1 MTMSGMTGGDELALL
16 VASFVEEVKPFFAG
30 IRRGVA
36 GIFAMPRDAHAIT
49 AARGSLNTIA
59 ASATMLELPPARQ
72 LAELAQLLDE
82 AFRAAERGGVP
93 DESHAPMLLM
103 VDDLEAQL
111 DGLPAADEREH
122 GRARLDNSYHLLEQ
136 VLHTVEEAET
146 APAPALEI
154 DLDDLLLTLQPA
166 APAPPVVPA
175 PEPVA
180 PAPEQA
186 DLVLLAEEE
195 VAPIEWGEKEA
206 RLWEKGGWDESQA
219 AYGNTGWIFL
229 DEDETGPLP
238 ANVAAEDVVIEA
250 ASDVSGQPIAPEPA
264 PEQDR
269 LIALAP
275 PSDELPPAAA
285 APTAG
290 PAEDLPARAPLVAAE
305 QAATAT
311 PAPRL
316 DFDQLEEATLLA
328 LGRAERDIY
337 LVLDRPAQAAYLAD
351 RLREMGEFAREIGL
365 TVTPLDSAPIEEAAV
380 QPPLSAAFAVGT
392 PLDFVDAAAE
402 PVAPEPL
409 LESFGAASATGELVP
424 EALTTA
430 SLEDRELASTTQSV
444 TEEHTQV
451 AAPALEEARPIP
463 EASALV
469 LAARSADLVI
479 ATAPMST
486 GEPASV
492 AADELILQDQR
503 AGEPDA
509 DGLDSEPDSAAAEED
524 GGFLASLLD
533 DEPLTY
539 EREQSEI
546 AAPDRVVSV
555 VDEDGAAAN
564 FAALPDV
571 DPAIEAAFLQL
582 NDADIAT
589 FLTLDGD
596 AALAFLHS
604 RSTGMDATPASDS
617 PVTPLAMVEDSPL
630 PPAADGAAAALEQD
644 ANLDLDPEILEV
656 FLQEAQ
662 ELLAEWAATSAR
674 LRRAPADRSTL
685 ADLRRVAH
693 TLKGAANM
701 MGYVALAD
709 CGRMVEELLDL
720 HDEQQIA
727 PALPVLDFVD
737 HSYALVQALSAD
749 ISVNPA
755 EFAEDREALTSV
767 YAALTAGV
775 LSGALA
781 APAAPVETAPLP
793 TQASN
798 GVAPED
804 ELEAADDEL
813 IEVFTQEAEDHL
825 AGYNRALVALD
836 RRPDDSAQLAEAK
849 RVVHTLKG
857 AAAALGYPVT
867 GGLCHSLED
876 LFEALD
882 ARGSVPSR
890 ELLTLCFESGEVLEG
905 LVTSIA
911 AGRSEDAG
919 PAEAL
924 RARYAAFLGGGQV
937 AAPLGMAELAAES
950 QAPASAPRS
959 VRVDIAHLD
968 NLLNLVGELV
978 INRTSQEQYLER
990 LGRTVSELL
999 LSVDRLRRVGFHL
1012 ESRYEVAELLRGE
1025 QQRGAVAPPRR
1036 EDGVLRP
1043 FAPPEQGGR
1052 VADEFDDLE
1061 MDRYTELHQISR
1073 ELVEIAAD
1081 INAAGGELE
1090 GLHDNIE
1097 QTLTRQGR
1105 IATDLQDRM
1114 MEVRLVPIGTI
1125 ASRLY
1130 RAVRGVAAKRGRAA
1144 ELVVEGETTEIDKI
1158 LLEELTDPLLHLV
1171 RNAADHGI
1179 ESSAERA
1186 ARGKPATGT
1195 IRLSAAREGNEAVIR
1210 VSDDGAG
1217 IDVDAVLEKAVARGM
1232 VRSREAINREAALDL
1247 IFLPGFS
1254 TSATVS
1260 DISGRGVGL
1269 DVVRTNVTRLKGTLD
1284 VVSTPGIGT
1293 TFTIRL
1299 PIMLAVTRALL
1310 VRSGAQ
1316 TFAIP
1321 LPVVDQ
1327 VAFYRRELVSRIGGS
1342 ELFDLSG
1349 TAYPLVSLAKALGLA
1364 HGGENLTAARVL
1376 IVGNADRKIAL
1387 VVDELIGQ
1395 QEVVVKRLGRH
1406 LQSVAGVAGA
1416 TILGN
1421 GQVVLILN
1429 VMDLLGTPGRR
1440 ALRPANVAVL
1450 PHADQAP
1457 VAATGALTA
1466 AEVAPVPPDA
1476 VLPTSAG
1483 DNARLAIVVDDSL
1496 SVRRVLTRT
1505 LERDG
1510 WQVLGAKD
1518 GVEALEML
1526 AWARPRVMLLD
1537 IEMPRMDGYELTNLL
1552 RNHPEHHDLP
1562 IAMLTSRAGE
1572 KHRRKAFDLG
1582 VSAYLVKPFEEAEL
1596 LRTVREL
1603 AGRQRRQAADIG

>member
-1 MTMSGMTGGDELALL
+1 MSGTTGGDELALL

-36 GIFAMPRDAHAIT
+36 GIFALPRDGHAIT
-49 AARGSLNTIA
+49 AARGSLSTIA
-59 ASATMLELPPARQ
+59 ASATVLDLPAARQ

-93 DESHAPMLLM
+93 DESRAPMLLM
-103 VDDLEAQL
+103 VDELEDQL
-111 DGLPAADEREH
+111 DSLLDSDERDR
-122 GRARLDNSYHLLEQ
+122 GRARLDHCYRLLEQ
-136 VLHTVEEAET
+136 VLHTVEEAES
-146 APAPALEI
+146 APLPALEI
-154 DLDDLLLTLQPA
+154 DLDDLLLTLQPV
-166 APAPPVVPA
+166 APALPAPPVPEPSPTPEPVVPA
-175 PEPVA
+175 PA
-180 PAPEQA
+180 SEQA

-206 RLWEKGGWDESQA
+206 RLWEKGGWDESRA

-229 DEDETGPLP
+229 DEDETGPP
-238 ANVAAEDVVIEA
+238 AANVAAEDVVIA
-250 ASDVSGQPIAPEPA
+250 TADATSAPLVAPDPA
-264 PEQDR
+264 PEEDR
-269 LIALAP
+269 LIAQ
-275 PSDELPPAAA
+275 
-285 APTAG
+285 
-290 PAEDLPARAPLVAAE
+290 APLTDEVVPATSAPVVESVETLADVAPLAAME
-305 QAATAT
+305 QATAAT
-311 PAPRL
+311 PIQRL
-316 DFDQLEEATLLA
+316 EYGQLEEATLLA
-328 LGRAERDIY
+328 LDRAERETY
-337 LVLDRPAQAAYLAD
+337 LALDRPAQAAYLAD
-351 RLREMGEFAREIGL
+351 RLHEMHEFASEIGL
-365 TVTPLDSAPIEEAAV
+365 TVMPRA
-380 QPPLSAAFAVGT
+380 
-392 PLDFVDAAAE
+392 DAQEAE
-402 PVAPEPL
+402 PAAQPNPALTAAMLANSLDLPADRSAPEPVVAL
-409 LESFGAASATGELVP
+409 P
-424 EALTTA
+424 EAELTSA
-430 SLEDRELASTTQSV
+430 LPRVVAESDPADLPVHEEALPVLAGLDESV
-444 TEEHTQV
+444 P
-451 AAPALEEARPIP
+451 APAVNAD
-463 EASALV
+463 
-469 LAARSADLVI
+469 DLVI
-479 ATAPMST
+479 MA
-486 GEPASV
+486 GEPAAV
-492 AADELILQDQR
+492 LADVLPVLVHNTIEAGADEAVIE
-503 AGEPDA
+503 A
-509 DGLDSEPDSAAAEED
+509 DSAAAEDED
-524 GGFLASLLD
+524 GFLDSLLD
-533 DEPLTY
+533 DAPSAPEY
-539 EREQSEI
+539 EQSADVGAGE
-546 AAPDRVVSV
+546 
-555 VDEDGAAAN
+555 VDENEGAAD

-571 DPAIEAAFLQL
+571 DPAIEAAFAQL
-582 NDADIAT
+582 NDADLAT
-589 FLTLDGD
+589 FLTLDGE
-596 AALAFLHS
+596 AALAFLQNRGAGETAPS
-604 RSTGMDATPASDS
+604 DALLPAGAADTLVDAS
-617 PVTPLAMVEDSPL
+617 
-630 PPAADGAAAALEQD
+630 PPAMAEEDFVVTADD
-644 ANLDLDPEILEV
+644 ASVSLTEDTNLDLDPEILEV

-674 LRRAPADRSTL
+674 LRRAPADQSTL

-701 MGYVALAD
+701 MGFVALAD
-709 CGRMVEELLDL
+709 CGRMVEALLDL
-720 HDEQQIA
+720 HEEQQIA
-727 PALPVLDFVD
+727 PAPAVLDFVE

-749 ISVNPA
+749 ISVNPT
-755 EFAEDREALTSV
+755 EFAEDREALASV
-767 YAALTAGV
+767 YAALMAGV
-775 LSGALA
+775 QSGALA
-781 APAAPVETAPLP
+781 AAPSAPLAIP
-793 TQASN
+793 APPPALVA
-798 GVAPED
+798 GPAPED

-813 IEVFTQEAEDHL
+813 TEVFTQEAEDHL

-867 GGLCHSLED
+867 AGLCHSLED
-876 LFEALD
+876 LFESLD
-882 ARGSVPSR
+882 ERGSAPSR

-905 LVTSIA
+905 LIAGIA
-911 AGRSEDAG
+911 AGRGEDAG

-924 RARYAAFLGGGQV
+924 RARYAAFLGGERAVPALV
-937 AAPLGMAELAAES
+937 ALPDTGEPSAE
-950 QAPASAPRS
+950 APAPTSAPRS

-999 LSVDRLRRVGFHL
+999 LSVDRLRRVGFQL

-1025 QQRGAVAPPRR
+1025 QQRGGATAPRQ
-1036 EDGVLRP
+1036 EAGVLRP
-1043 FAPPEQGGR
+1043 FAAPEQGGR

-1081 INAAGGELE
+1081 INAAGGELD

-1114 MEVRLVPIGTI
+1114 MEVRLVPVSTI

-1130 RAVRGVAAKRGRAA
+1130 RAVRGVAARRGRAT
-1144 ELVVEGETTEIDKI
+1144 ELVVEGEKTEIDKI

-1179 ESSAERA
+1179 ESPEERA
-1186 ARGKPATGT
+1186 ARGKPAIGVV
-1195 IRLSAAREGNEAVIR
+1195 RLSAAREGNEAVIR
-1210 VSDDGAG
+1210 VSDDGGG
-1217 IDVDAVLEKAVARGM
+1217 IDVDAVIEKAVARGII
-1232 VRSREAINREAALDL
+1232 RSREAVNRDAALDL

-1284 VVSTPGIGT
+1284 VVSTPGVGT

-1321 LPVVDQ
+1321 LPVVEQ

-1342 ELFDLSG
+1342 ELFDLNG

-1364 HGGENLTAARVL
+1364 HGGENLATARVL

-1440 ALRPANVAVL
+1440 AVRPANVAAL
-1450 PHADQAP
+1450 PRAGQSAASAETGT
-1457 VAATGALTA
+1457 VAA

-1476 VLPTSAG
+1476 VLPTPAA
-1483 DNARLAIVVDDSL
+1483 DNARLAMVVDDSL

-1518 GVEALEML
+1518 GAEALEML

-1562 IAMLTSRAGE
+1562 IAILTSRAGE

-1603 AGRQRRQAADIG
+1603 AGRERRQAAHSG